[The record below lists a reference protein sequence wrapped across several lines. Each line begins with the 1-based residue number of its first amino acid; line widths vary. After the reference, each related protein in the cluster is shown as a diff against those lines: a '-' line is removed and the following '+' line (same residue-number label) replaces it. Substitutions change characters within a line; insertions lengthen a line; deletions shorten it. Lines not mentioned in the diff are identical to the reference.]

1 MKKDDFVYKE
11 LKTQLNR
18 LKFIEAAVSGTAP
31 EGFLPRRVF
40 IEPTNSCNCRC
51 VHCPT
56 HTQMERPRGQMDF
69 GLYTRIID
77 ELAPHWAE
85 ITVNLYKHGE
95 PTLHPRIFDMV
106 DYARERNLFVQ
117 MNTNLAAIRPEHI
130 PALKRVDYLGVSIDA
145 ASPETYR
152 AVKGRGHF
160 EQVIGNFLD
169 FLEAWG
175 EGATSAA
182 YACDA
187 VFLRQQA
194 NDHEAAL
201 FEEMFTRLPIG
212 HVSVF
217 ALHNFT
223 GPIGEGATG
232 LEGKAALPRGQWPVC
247 NIPWDI
253 MGIDWDGTA
262 MPCTIDCNTGY
273 PLGNVAEEGVLAL
286 WEGPRMA
293 AFRDALRRRDYESLQ
308 GGRALC
314 AGCSILWEPAYALP
328 TDFHAEVGRMEKYL
342 TAAVR
347 RVAEQKERHGELM
360 AKWEY
365 LKANRQAW
373 TRELRERAEALRPEG
388 LGKEAAP

>member
-1 MKKDDFVYKE
+1 VKKDDFVYKE

-18 LKFIEAAVSGTAP
+18 LKFIEAAISGETP

-56 HTQMERPRGQMDF
+56 HTDMARARGVMDF
-69 GLYTRIID
+69 ALYTRIID

-117 MNTNLAAIRPEHI
+117 MNTNFAAIRPEQVE
-130 PALKRVDYLGVSIDA
+130 ALKRVDYLGVSIDA
-145 ASPETYR
+145 ASQETYH
-152 AVKGRGHF
+152 AVKGRDHF
-160 EQVIGNFLD
+160 ERVLETFLD

-175 EGATSAA
+175 RDATPAS

-187 VFLRQQA
+187 IFLRQSA
-194 NDHEAAL
+194 NDHEAGL
-201 FEEMFTRLPIG
+201 FAEMFGRLPIG

-223 GPIGEGATG
+223 GPIGEGASSLPEKT
-232 LEGKAALPRGQWPVC
+232 ALPREQWPVC

-253 MGIDWDGTA
+253 MGIDWDGTG
-262 MPCTIDCNTGY
+262 MPCTIDCNTGFS
-273 PLGNVAEEGVLAL
+273 LGNVAEAGVLAL

-293 AFRDALRRRDYESLQ
+293 AFRDALRRRDYESLE

-314 AGCSILWEPAYALP
+314 PGCSILWEPAYALP
-328 TDFHAEVGRMEKYL
+328 TDFHAEVGRMDKYL
-342 TAAVR
+342 GAAVK
-347 RVAEQKERHGELM
+347 RVSQQRERHEELM

-365 LKANRQAW
+365 LRGHRAAW
-373 TRELRERAEALRPEG
+373 TRELRERATALRE
-388 LGKEAAP
+388 EAGA